1 MKCSWLKDAIFYE
14 IYPNSF
20 KDSNDDGYGDF
31 LGIISK
37 LDYVKDLGVNA
48 IWLNPHYDS
57 PFMDGGYD
65 VRDFFKCSSR
75 FGTEEEFDKLVSECH
90 KRNIHLIVD
99 LVAGHTSEENEM
111 FLKSASPKHNEY
123 SDRFIWT
130 KNPWDCPSEYKF
142 LNGRYNRFGAY
153 MVNFFSTQPALNY
166 GFNKITHDW
175 QMSYKDEE
183 PRKTQEFLLS
193 VMRFWLNRGV
203 DGFRVDLAD
212 SLVKNDDNKEATI
225 EIWKYMISTIKK
237 DYLDIMFVSEWN
249 NPYQSLE
256 AGFDADFVLDRANNF
271 YNDLSRIEEFNP
283 KVKSFL
289 EVDSVF
295 DIREDLKK
303 TIKMINDNK
312 DKGFLS
318 FITCNHDTIR
328 SSYYLD
334 EKELRLFNFV
344 VLTLPGVP
352 FIYYGDELGMK
363 YQDDIDSVECGY
375 ARTGSR
381 TPFPWSDNKNQGFSP
396 LESTKPFLQVDYS
409 TSLFKQEKD
418 DKSLLNLTKKLIK
431 LRNEDNNLKDNGI
444 RYFETNDSRLL
455 AYYRNNDLIIVNP
468 TLNTKDIKLDCVS
481 KIIFKDGTAEI
492 NNKIISI
499 GGQSAVIVSI
509 KNV

>member
-20 KDSNDDGYGDF
+20 KDSNNDGYGDF

-75 FGTEEEFDKLVSECH
+75 FGTEEFDKLVSECH
-90 KRNIHLIVD
+90 KRNIRLIVD

-111 FLKSASPKHNEY
+111 FIKSASPKHNEY

-212 SLVKNDDNKEATI
+212 SLVKNDDSKEATI

-237 DYLDIMFVSEWN
+237 DYPDIMFVSEWN

-256 AGFDADFVLDRANNF
+256 AGFDADFVFDRANNF

-289 EVDSVF
+289 EVDSTL
-295 DIREDLKK
+295 DIREDFKK
-303 TIKMINDNK
+303 TIQMIVDNQ
-312 DKGFLS
+312 DKGYLS
-318 FITCNHDTIR
+318 FITCNHDTMR
-328 SSYYLD
+328 PTAYL
-334 EKELRLFNFV
+334 KGRELKLFFFI

-352 FIYYGDELGMK
+352 FIYYGDEIGMR
-363 YQDDIDSVECGY
+363 YQKDIPSKECGY

-381 TPFPWSDNKNQGFSP
+381 TPMAWNMNENQGFSP
-396 LESTKPFLQVDYS
+396 LSTVEPFLPIDGE
-409 TSLFKQEKD
+409 TSVEKEEQEES
-418 DKSLLNLTKKLIK
+418 SLHHFARQMIEIRKNDENLLGNHIA
-431 LRNEDNNLKDNGI
+431 
-444 RYFETNDSRLL
+444 YFETNHPRLL

-499 GGQSAVIVSI
+499 GGQSAVVVSI